1 MNVLFKLW
9 LSLLVGIENWCYGYL
24 LGWDVQLHVRNIQVF
39 KAGKSFNCIVVYV
52 FCCILQTLPSELTLL
67 LQYPVL
73 MIGSNCHHTY
83 H

>member
-9 LSLLVGIENWCYGYL
+9 ALRIGAMDL

>member
-9 LSLLVGIENWCYGYL
+9 ALRIGAKK
-24 LGWDVQLHVRNIQVF
+24 GWDVQLHVRNIQVF